1 MSGTP
6 REAVFH
12 FASAG
17 DWARVL
23 PSAREAL
30 TSDPEDAVVLSML
43 ALGLAN
49 LNQPGEAVQTGRRAV
64 GVDPELGLAHYA
76 LGRALLAHDDVPGA
90 ERAARESLRLD
101 ADSDAYGLLAQV
113 FVRQRRWTNA
123 LETAEQGLELDP
135 EHVGCTNL
143 RALALSG
150 LGRKTEAQGVVRESI
165 AIDPD
170 DAGSHA
176 TRGWLLM
183 QQLEYDEALESFRT
197 ALRLDATMESA
208 RAGIIEALK
217 ARNGIYRLLLR
228 YAMWMGNLDGRT
240 RWFVLL
246 GLFFGARLAR
256 TALRENPAL
265 WPLLG
270 PALAAYGIFALSTW
284 LADPLSNLL
293 LRLNPFGRLVLNKS
307 ETLAA
312 NLVGACLATVV
323 IAALLA
329 VLTSVTGFFVIAAV
343 AFLLLIPI
351 SGAFGGYSTRAWAT
365 LRAALIVLAAL
376 GAVTIAL
383 AFASPTLAV
392 WPLIAVAIGSFAF
405 GWGANYFIIKYS

>member
-1 MSGTP
+1 MSGSP

-12 FASAG
+12 YASAG
-17 DWARVL
+17 DWARVV
-23 PSAREAL
+23 PSARESLA
-30 TSDPEDAVVLSML
+30 SDPEDAVVLSML

-49 LNQPGEAVQTGRRAV
+49 LDEPAPAVEAAKRAV

-101 ADSDAYGLLAQV
+101 ADSDAYALLSQV
-113 FVRQRRWTNA
+113 FARRRRWSEA
-123 LETAEQGLELDP
+123 LEAADQGLELDP
-135 EHVGCTNL
+135 EHVSCTNL

-150 LGRKTEAQGVVRESI
+150 LGKKAEAAGVARESI

-176 TRGWLLM
+176 THGWVLM
-183 QQLEYDEALESFRT
+183 RQQKYAEALESFRT
-197 ALRLDATMESA
+197 ALRLDATLESA

-217 ARNGIYRLLLR
+217 ARNGVYRLLLR
-228 YAMWMGNLDGRT
+228 YAMWIGNLDART
-240 RWFVLL
+240 RWFVLM
-246 GLFFGARLAR
+246 GLFFGARIAR
-256 TALRENPAL
+256 SVLRENPSL

-270 PALAAYGIFALSTW
+270 PALALYGVFALSTW

-312 NLVGACLATVV
+312 NLVGGCLATVV

-329 VLTSVTGFFVIAAV
+329 VLTSVTGFFVVAAV

-351 SGAFGGYSTRAWAT
+351 SGAFGGYSTRAWGT
-365 LRAALIVLAAL
+365 LRGALIVLAAL
-376 GAVTIAL
+376 GAVTIGL
-383 AFASPTLAV
+383 AFASPTLAL
-392 WPLIAVAIGSFAF
+392 WPLIALAVGSFAF
-405 GWGANYFIIKYS
+405 SWGANYFIIKYS